1 MTYLFNIM
9 PFLIVLVFGIIIRYA
24 VPSKAGKVVFAV
36 IGVMAM
42 IIYFQIQPSYLPK
55 GTVRSDP
62 VVEFTPNNSVII
74 DRQLKS
80 VTREQRLLELQDD
93 YDAANKRREEMV
105 EKLKGEKPEL

>member
-1 MTYLFNIM
+1 MILFLN
-9 PFLIVLVFGIIIRYA
+9 FIVPIF
-24 VPSKAGKVVFAV
+24 V
-36 IGVMAM
+36 IGMVVLSIRMRSWYPVLLAVVLTVG
-42 IIYFQIQPSYLPK
+42 YTATQPSYIPK